1 MESKLN
7 KTLDELAEESKK
19 LSRKRNI
26 NKRYNSQRQQYKRRR
41 QSNIR
46 QNQKRVRNKNKN
58 NSQNKDL
65 RKRLLITNLDKSYT
79 NEQLKKLFE
88 QYGKLTRCGIHFSKL
103 GESLG
108 TADIQFEKH
117 EEAEN
122 AISKVNNT
130 NVGNSVIN
138 VKYSTSGKSNLRN
151 KRVNNVKGRRRNVKN
166 SGNNKG
172 RNVGRNNSRNSGI
185 RRKGKKNFRSLGR
198 RKRN

>member
-7 KTLDELAEESKK
+7 KTLDELAAESKK
-19 LSRKRNI
+19 QSRKRNI

-138 VKYSTSGKSNLRN
+138 IKYSTSGKSNLRN

>member
-7 KTLDELAEESKK
+7 KTLDELAAESKK
-19 LSRKRNI
+19 QKRKRVL
-26 NKRYNSQRQQYKRRR
+26 NKRRNSQRNLYKKRNETTRR
-41 QSNIR
+41 
-46 QNQKRVRNKNKN
+46 KRGRITNEKLN
-58 NSQNKDL
+58 NKDL
-65 RKRLLITNLDKSYT
+65 RKRLIISNLDKSYT

-88 QYGKLTRCGIHFSKL
+88 EYGKLTRCGIHFSKL

-108 TADIQFEKH
+108 SADIQFEKH

-122 AISKVNNT
+122 AISKINNT
-130 NVGNSVIN
+130 NVGNLVIN
-138 VKYSTSGKSNLRN
+138 VKYSNSGKSNLRN
-151 KRVNNVKGRRRNVKN
+151 KRNNNVKGRRRNVKN

>member
-7 KTLDELAEESKK
+7 KTLDELAAESKK
-19 LSRKRNI
+19 QSRKRNI
-26 NKRYNSQRQQYKRRR
+26 NKRFNSQRQQYKRRR

-46 QNQKRVRNKNKN
+46 QRNQNKN

-65 RKRLLITNLDKSYT
+65 RKRLSITNLDKSYT

-151 KRVNNVKGRRRNVKN
+151 NRVNNVKGRRRNVKN

>member
-19 LSRKRNI
+19 QSRKRNI

-151 KRVNNVKGRRRNVKN
+151 NRVNNVKGRRRNVK
-166 SGNNKG
+166 
-172 RNVGRNNSRNSGI
+172 NSGI

>member
-7 KTLDELAEESKK
+7 KTLDELAAESKK
-19 LSRKRNI
+19 QSRKRNI
-26 NKRYNSQRQQYKRRR
+26 NKRFNSQRQQYKRRR

-46 QNQKRVRNKNKN
+46 QRNQNKN

-65 RKRLLITNLDKSYT
+65 RKRLSITNLDKSYT

-130 NVGNSVIN
+130 NVGNLVIN
-138 VKYSTSGKSNLRN
+138 VKYSNSGKSNLRN

>member
-19 LSRKRNI
+19 QSRKRNI

-46 QNQKRVRNKNKN
+46 QRNQNKN

-151 KRVNNVKGRRRNVKN
+151 NRVNNVKGRRRNVKN